1 MYENMRAPVAL
12 LALLLMGCQVVPTPE
27 APQGET
33 VVQAETVAR
42 LYVLVPT
49 LDSRE
54 TTGPDTAVVLGRAA
68 SRADTAILQ
77 PRNSTVGDGTLRPES
92 VGVWEGGKFRLWVAF
107 IGKSV
112 TGTCTIRLTDSS
124 GHPLMDNSPEGD
136 PMPVQVAT
144 ATLEGHFGIT
154 PYIYTVDDL
163 EMLDSRTITA
173 RLESCDLP
181 EDYPYRIGSQRT
193 ATINVYEWVTDL
205 SELIAIGSLDP
216 TLNLTVQP
224 YGHQSIVA
232 EWVSLYASGYTVRF
246 NGEIVPGAWT
256 TSSHFPAD
264 VDSWQYI
271 ATGLRPDTRYCF
283 TITGYPIPNH
293 KIQGAPTEDV
303 DATACARTDHMPVDP
318 DSSNAC
324 SRFAA
329 AVRRD
334 GDAWYS
340 GQCHQKKDWK
350 YWTFDATTKGRP
362 AIGVTAASSYAIVCG
377 HNGEGGQILR
387 LSRVAVPIRANDGVL
402 PIRTATIDEE
412 MLRSRMGRV
421 RPHRRGYLPAPRL
434 ITTPA
439 TPRLPGRWVPAGT
452 GR

>member
-27 APQGET
+27 VPQGET

-77 PRNSTVGDGTLRPES
+77 PRNSTAGDGTLRPES

-112 TGTCTIRLTDSS
+112 TATCRIRLTDSS
-124 GHPLMDNSPEGD
+124 GHPLMDGPPLKD
-136 PMPVQVAT
+136 APPMPVAVAVVKIGEEVEP
-144 ATLEGHFGIT
+144 LSGRHFGVT
-154 PYIYTVDDL
+154 DYIYTVDDL

-216 TLNLTVQP
+216 TLNLTAQP

-246 NGEIVPGAWT
+246 NGEIVPGDWT
-256 TSSHFPAD
+256 TSIHFPLEAQ
-264 VDSWQYI
+264 SWQYI
-271 ATGLRPDTRYCF
+271 ATGLSPNTRYCF

-293 KIQGAPTEDV
+293 RIQGAPTEDV
-303 DATACARTDHMPVDP
+303 DATACARTGHVPVDP

-334 GDAWYS
+334 GAASYS

-350 YWTFDATTKGRP
+350 YWTFDATTKGQP

-377 HNGEGGQILR
+377 HNGETPYSGYIMVGEDRKRVPLYCYYRDEDHEWVGFDLTDGGTFLHH
-387 LSRVAVPIRANDGVL
+387 D
-402 PIRTATIDEE
+402 
-412 MLRSRMGRV
+412 
-421 RPHRRGYLPAPRL
+421 
-434 ITTPA
+434 
-439 TPRLPGRWVPAGT
+439 
-452 GR
+452 